1 LKINLS
7 PAGDTLILSKNI
19 IMYFCQ
25 KNMETLIIKS
35 KTKSNA
41 RLLSA
46 LARKL
51 GDRVEVQ
58 EDRQQTCLAI
68 ESAWAK
74 DWLTPEEDEVW
85 KDL

>member
-1 LKINLS
+1 
-7 PAGDTLILSKNI
+7 
-19 IMYFCQ
+19 
-25 KNMETLIIKS
+25 METLVIQSKS
-35 KTKSNA
+35 KSNA

-51 GDRVEVQ
+51 GDKVETHPKKK
-58 EDRQQTCLAI
+58 EDSALTCLAI

-74 DWLTPEEDEVW
+74 DWLTPEEDEAW

>member
-1 LKINLS
+1 
-7 PAGDTLILSKNI
+7 
-19 IMYFCQ
+19 
-25 KNMETLIIKS
+25 METLVIKS
-35 KTKSNA
+35 KSKSNA

-51 GDRVEVQ
+51 GEQ
-58 EDRQQTCLAI
+58 IEAFPQKKEDRAQTCLAI

-74 DWLTPEEDEVW
+74 DWLTPEEDEAW

>member
-1 LKINLS
+1 
-7 PAGDTLILSKNI
+7 
-19 IMYFCQ
+19 
-25 KNMETLIIKS
+25 METIVIKS
-35 KTKSNA
+35 KSKSNA

-51 GDRVEVQ
+51 GDRVEVTSKKK
-58 EDRQQTCLAI
+58 EDSLPSYLAI

-74 DWLTPEEDEVW
+74 DWLTPEEDEAW

>member
-1 LKINLS
+1 MN
-7 PAGDTLILSKNI
+7 TLVVNSSSRSNI
-19 IMYFCQ
+19 
-25 KNMETLIIKS
+25 
-35 KTKSNA
+35 

-51 GDRVEVQ
+51 GDQVEVTPQ
-58 EDRQQTCLAI
+58 KKETEAQSYLEI

-74 DWLTPEEDEVW
+74 DWLTPEEDEAW

>member
-1 LKINLS
+1 
-7 PAGDTLILSKNI
+7 
-19 IMYFCQ
+19 
-25 KNMETLIIKS
+25 METLVIHSKS
-35 KTKSNA
+35 KSNM

-51 GDRVEVQ
+51 GDQVEVSSKKK
-58 EDRQQTCLAI
+58 EDSEQTCLAI

-74 DWLTPEEDEVW
+74 DWLTPEEDEAW

>member
-1 LKINLS
+1 
-7 PAGDTLILSKNI
+7 
-19 IMYFCQ
+19 
-25 KNMETLIIKS
+25 METFVIKS
-35 KTKSNA
+35 KSKSNA

-51 GDRVEVQ
+51 GEQIEALPQKKDDSV
-58 EDRQQTCLAI
+58 QTCLAV

-74 DWLTPEEDEVW
+74 DWLTPEEDQAW

>member
-1 LKINLS
+1 MIRS
-7 PAGDTLILSKNI
+7 
-19 IMYFCQ
+19 
-25 KNMETLIIKS
+25 KS
-35 KTKSNA
+35 KSNT

-51 GDRVEVQ
+51 GEQIETLPPKMEDRVQ
-58 EDRQQTCLAI
+58 PCLAI

-74 DWLTPEEDEVW
+74 DWLTSEEDEAW

>member
-1 LKINLS
+1 M
-7 PAGDTLILSKNI
+7 DTLMIRS
-19 IMYFCQ
+19 
-25 KNMETLIIKS
+25 KS
-35 KTKSNA
+35 KSNV

-51 GDRVEVQ
+51 GEQIEVLPQ
-58 EDRQQTCLAI
+58 KKEDSVPTCFAI

-74 DWLTPEEDEVW
+74 DWLTPEEDEAW

>member
-1 LKINLS
+1 
-7 PAGDTLILSKNI
+7 
-19 IMYFCQ
+19 
-25 KNMETLIIKS
+25 METLVIKS
-35 KTKSNA
+35 RSKSNA

-51 GDRVEVQ
+51 GDQVEVTSKKK
-58 EDRQQTCLAI
+58 EDRELAYLAI

-74 DWLTPEEDEVW
+74 DWLTPEEDEAW